1 MTLCFATNNLHKISE
16 VQALVGSGFPLMS
29 LQDIGCLEELAE
41 EQNTLEG
48 NAWQKASYVFDH
60 YQVSCFAD
68 DTGLEVK
75 SLGGAPGVFSARYA
89 GPQRLAEDNIR
100 VLLNNLENHSDRTA
114 QFRTVI
120 CLMQDSRPR
129 YFEGILSGTIVSEKR
144 GTNGFGYDPV
154 FVPNGQ
160 SQTLAEM
167 TLAEKNKISHR
178 AQAMQ
183 KFIAYLHQLKS

>member
-16 VQALVGSGFPLMS
+16 VQALVGSGFPLMG

-48 NAWQKASYVFDH
+48 NAWQKASYVFEH
-60 YQVSCFAD
+60 YHVSCFAD

-75 SLGGAPGVFSARYA
+75 ALGGAPGVFSARYA
-89 GPQRLAEDNIR
+89 GPQRSADDNIR
-100 VLLNNLENHSDRTA
+100 VLLNNLENHSDRSA

-120 CLMQDSRPR
+120 CLMQDSQPH
-129 YFEGILSGTIVSEKR
+129 YFEGVLSGTIIHEKR

-160 SQTLAEM
+160 SRTLAEM
-167 TLAEKNKISHR
+167 TLAEKNTISHR

-183 KFIAYLHQLKS
+183 KFIMYLHQLTS